1 MHQEEVCHGANM
13 LLKGVFD
20 RIMLL
25 KGAFDGSCLLEFVF
39 TNNFNFF
46 FIRNIFII
54 IICNTI
60 YKL

>member
-25 KGAFDGSCLLEFVF
+25 KGVFDRIMFLKGVFDGTCL
-39 TNNFNFF
+39 
-46 FIRNIFII
+46 
-54 IICNTI
+54 
-60 YKL
+60 